1 MQFNP
6 TELMLDRQVKEERL
20 DRQDRREHLG
30 RWDMWLT
37 RLGLQD
43 FELKLQDM
51 GVTKLYDLKHIE
63 ENDLIEMGMSEEQQQ
78 KFLTETKALP
88 PDQRVI
94 RAAEIYRQWLSPK
107 CGGDSKYGRSSLLWK
122 YFCVCNKVPDLSA
135 ISLLNRYTYFIYDK

>member
-30 RWDMWLT
+30 RWDRWLT
-37 RLGLQD
+37 RLGLED
-43 FELKLQDM
+43 FELKLTDM
-51 GVTKLYDLKHIE
+51 GVTELYDLKHIE

-94 RAAEIYRQWLSPK
+94 RAAEIYRQWLHPNVEVIQNMGEAHCCGNTFASATK
-107 CGGDSKYGRSSLLWK
+107 CPTCRQY
-122 YFCVCNKVPDLSA
+122 
-135 ISLLNRYTYFIYDK
+135 RY